1 MRQGEY
7 FMKKPCCS
15 RLAAPV
21 AAIIAGV
28 FLILCVLLSFRFLMA
43 ILGIALIGWG
53 LLQCKG

>member
-1 MRQGEY
+1 
-7 FMKKPCCS
+7 MKKPCCS